1 MDVSESVGIG
11 LWQLPVVLVSLYR
24 GIPSAM
30 LMMNYNFAASKTAF
44 WCRNDTDDERNIV
57 NGVVTNCDSWYF
69 DHSVFSWTL
78 VEEWNLVCE
87 RSWLRPL
94 SQSLYLTGM
103 LFGNLIFSHVSD
115 RFGRKV
121 SVLLSSAMM
130 LIFGFLGAFSSS
142 LAMFNATRFL
152 ASLGTG
158 GIQSTSVTLS
168 ATALPFE
175 LRVLLSR
182 SIGDEA
188 LLLAV
193 RYLHFVQTWRLQLTI
208 KIIEAYGN
216 FAYRFV
222 PESPR
227 WLLTRG
233 RGESAMKEIRRA
245 AKINKYLP
253 PDLPQISKMFRH
265 QGTGTRPKAL
275 TLFDLIKGPK
285 LRIYTFVLW
294 YTFFAQRILY
304 FHLSF
309 AAALIGGN
317 VFLNYAIVQLM
328 ELPGKFLG
336 ILATIFFPRK
346 ICLISFFFSAAIAF
360 LLALAFSGDSIWGMV
375 AICAVSML
383 FVSANLELLCVYS
396 AEVFPTSV
404 RTMGVGSA
412 YMASRVGSALAPF
425 VAGI

>member
-1 MDVSESVGIG
+1 VETVPSRHRVVFVATYGFGWTIGQLATVALAYGIRNWRYLQMASG
-11 LWQLPVVLVSLYR
+11 LFALP
-24 GIPSAM
+24 
-30 LMMNYNFAASKTAF
+30 
-44 WCRNDTDDERNIV
+44 
-57 NGVVTNCDSWYF
+57 
-69 DHSVFSWTL
+69 
-78 VEEWNLVCE
+78 
-87 RSWLRPL
+87 
-94 SQSLYLTGM
+94 
-103 LFGNLIFSHVSD
+103 LIF
-115 RFGRKV
+115 
-121 SVLLSSAMM
+121 L
-130 LIFGFLGAFSSS
+130 
-142 LAMFNATRFL
+142 
-152 ASLGTG
+152 
-158 GIQSTSVTLS
+158 
-168 ATALPFE
+168 
-175 LRVLLSR
+175 
-182 SIGDEA
+182 
-188 LLLAV
+188 
-193 RYLHFVQTWRLQLTI
+193 WW
-208 KIIEAYGN
+208 
-216 FAYRFV
+216 FV

-233 RGESAMKEIRRA
+233 REESAMKEIRRA

-253 PDLPQISKMFRH
+253 PDLPQISQMFKH

-360 LLALAFSGDSIWGMV
+360 LLALAFSGDSNWGMV

-412 YMASRVGSALAPF
+412 YMASRIGSALAPF
-425 VAGI
+425 VAGIVRELPY